1 MVNICYFYNINLWSY
16 IQGANFTL
24 EKFLVD
30 AVKLTKNVDSDKIPI
45 LDMVLDF
52 MYAEGF
58 LFSDGSRFGKTVIT
72 FEVDMNSSEHISN
85 KEKVILIFGKG
96 LRDCLANTTLTA
108 EKYYSINFT
117 E

>member
-1 MVNICYFYNINLWSY
+1 MNIYYFYNINLWSY

-24 EKFLVD
+24 ENFLVD
-30 AVKLTKNVDSDKIPI
+30 ALKLTKNVDSDKIPI
-45 LDMVLDF
+45 LDMVLDL

-58 LFSDGSRFGKTVIT
+58 LFSDGSGFGKTVIT
-72 FEVDMNSSEHISN
+72 FEADMSSSEHI
-85 KEKVILIFGKG
+85 EKVILIFGKC

>member
-1 MVNICYFYNINLWSY
+1 MVNIYYFYNINLWSY

-24 EKFLVD
+24 ENFLVD
-30 AVKLTKNVDSDKIPI
+30 ALKLTKNVDSDKIPI
-45 LDMVLDF
+45 LDMVLDL

-58 LFSDGSRFGKTVIT
+58 LISDGSGFGKTVIT
-72 FEVDMNSSEHISN
+72 FEADMSSSEHI
-85 KEKVILIFGKG
+85 EKVILIFGKC

>member
-1 MVNICYFYNINLWSY
+1 
-16 IQGANFTL
+16 
-24 EKFLVD
+24 
-30 AVKLTKNVDSDKIPI
+30 
-45 LDMVLDF
+45 MVLDL

-58 LFSDGSRFGKTVIT
+58 LFSDGSGFGKTVIT
-72 FEVDMNSSEHISN
+72 FEADMSSSEHI
-85 KEKVILIFGKG
+85 EKVILIFGKC